1 VSQDVE
7 LTVSLSS
14 AAKAEVA
21 TVAEALRAAGLRIT
35 ATLEQIAVITG
46 RADESAI
53 PAIARVP
60 GVAHVEREGSVQIP
74 PPDSPV
80 Q

>member
-1 VSQDVE
+1 MSQDVE
-7 LTVSLSS
+7 LTVSLSNT
-14 AAKAEVA
+14 APAEVA
-21 TVAEALRAAGLRIT
+21 RVAAALRAAGLQIT

-46 RADESAI
+46 RADESAVD
-53 PAIARVP
+53 AIARVP
-60 GVAHVEREGSVQIP
+60 GVTHVERQGSVQIP

>member
-1 VSQDVE
+1 MSQDIE

-14 AAKAEVA
+14 AAPAEVA
-21 TVAEALRAAGLRIT
+21 RVAEALRAAGLQIT

-46 RADESAI
+46 RANESAVQ
-53 PAIARVP
+53 AIARVP
-60 GVAHVEREGSVQIP
+60 GVAHVERQGPVQIP

>member
-1 VSQDVE
+1 MPQAIE

-14 AAKAEVA
+14 GAPEDVA
-21 TVAEALRAAGLRIT
+21 RVAEALRAAGLHIT

-46 RADESAI
+46 RAEESALQ
-53 PAIARVP
+53 AIARVP
-60 GVAHVEREGSVQIP
+60 GVSHVEREGSVQIP
-74 PPDSPV
+74 PPNSPV